1 MHFKKYICQ
10 EVYIL
15 YLRGYCLTD
24 ICIFLDNGLDLDDI
38 EEIIDWMND
47 WYA

>member
-15 YLRGYCLTD
+15 YLRGHCLED
-24 ICIFLDNGLDLDDI
+24 ISIFLDNSLSLEDI
-38 EEIIDWMND
+38 DEIIDWMNE